1 MVEAL
6 GKGLS
11 CLGLGPAYIYIY
23 IYIYIQELMG
33 FFFFFLRES
42 QPMVSARDN
51 SSFIIRPRY

>member
-6 GKGLS
+6 GIGLS
-11 CLGLGPAYIYIY
+11 CLGLGPACIY

>member
-6 GKGLS
+6 GIGLS
-11 CLGLGPAYIYIY
+11 CLGLGPACIYIY
-23 IYIYIQELMG
+23 IYIYTRING
-33 FFFFFLRES
+33 FFFFLLRES